1 MTSMTKRSTYTKE
14 LTDEIANTP
23 PEYLPMLLRIVRS
36 YRESVTL
43 LPAKE
48 SLRRGWKEMYEGE
61 LIVHEVER
69 PARIDLGLHQD
80 RRACSD
86 RPAPS
91 LALANRQPFL
101 AVEPIDAVDA

>member
-1 MTSMTKRSTYTKE
+1 MASMTKRSTYTKE

-48 SLRRGWKEMYEGE
+48 SLRRGWKEMYAGATF
-61 LIVHEVER
+61 
-69 PARIDLGLHQD
+69 PATGLWDGINQK
-80 RRACSD
+80 
-86 RPAPS
+86 
-91 LALANRQPFL
+91 
-101 AVEPIDAVDA
+101 